1 MLHIISFKTRISIK
15 FKTQTNLLNHQY
27 CFLHGSNKTKNWCLT
42 LEIAVYQQC
51 FGVNGIYFLKVAC
64 CKLLRAM
71 HGSKIRLILRQHIRT
86 PQSCLEPKFIQ
97 KQKVIK
103 VYVHLKMSFKKW
115 DLTFVLWHFWRISIS
130 NTYNLDP
137 FNANTNILEG
147 QEFM

>member
-27 CFLHGSNKTKNWCLT
+27 CFLHGSNKTKNWYLT

-86 PQSCLEPKFIQ
+86 LQSCLEPKFIQ

-103 VYVHLKMSFKKW
+103 VYYIWKADKKGVFKT
-115 DLTFVLWHFWRISIS
+115 DLPQILVFGLCFSILLGIKS
-130 NTYNLDP
+130 QTK
-137 FNANTNILEG
+137 IVKK
-147 QEFM
+147 